1 MSKKPDGTKSA
12 GSTHRVHREYHPD
25 YYQPSN
31 MRTRAERAA
40 HKKAVESEQLL
51 GLTTRRRALARVKH
65 DPNAG
70 YRLTLNNIYDRMV
83 PSGVNLRDF
92 KLARAAAVKQAAR
105 RQGPRAR

>member
-12 GSTHRVHREYHPD
+12 GSTRRVHREYHPD
-25 YYQPSN
+25 YYQPIN

-40 HKKAVESEQLL
+40 HKQAIESEQLL
-51 GLTTRRRALARVKH
+51 GLSTRRRALAKVKV

-70 YRLTLNNIYDRMV
+70 YRLLFSNLQDKFV
-83 PSGVNLRDF
+83 PDGVSLRDF